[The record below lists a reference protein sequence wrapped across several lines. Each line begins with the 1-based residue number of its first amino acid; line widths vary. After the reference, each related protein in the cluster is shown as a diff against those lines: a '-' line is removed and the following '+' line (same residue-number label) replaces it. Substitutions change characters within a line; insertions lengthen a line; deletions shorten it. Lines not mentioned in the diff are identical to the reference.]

1 MVPKQP
7 LYRPLDNTRREIR
20 LLEIL
25 SQTQEQ
31 AVICKL
37 HTVSLD
43 SKPYFVCLSYVWG
56 DPSVT
61 EEIVVDGTP
70 RKVTANLA
78 AALKHVKKHWIEI
91 QNESGD
97 ASNFRL
103 WADALCINQSD
114 LEERSAQV
122 QLMRSIYSS
131 ADSVL
136 SWLSSDDGQVLGAFK
151 FMEETVQ
158 AMRAYLEARHERFPD
173 LDDPA
178 AGVVDQLKRS
188 NWEDFQLP
196 WLDPNSNTLFDG
208 GQKSHGGDPWHS
220 LKNLCGTPF
229 WSRVWIQQEIVLA
242 KQLHFLCPSKQLS
255 FGELYSAIFCIL
267 NFLDS
272 LTNVQE
278 QLQGEANYE
287 SRKVV
292 ERMYTLL
299 PVLGLREQSHD
310 QSSQKLLILQAPF
323 GLRATNPLDHV
334 YGLLGLSGLN
344 IVPDYERPVRQVNV
358 EFARQFLERWQS
370 LSRKDAY
377 GRRIGCL
384 LWLQGRVAGIG
395 NRHNLPT
402 WAPDFSEHAR
412 LDMQPEWPQQP
423 NDMNL
428 IYRDAPELWDCAD
441 VCVIGES
448 LWVTGV
454 EIETVTSCY
463 QEVVSADFVGSRL
476 ASCFMSFL
484 TSHGSTYFNGKSLLT
499 VLCCTLMLK
508 EDAQYDI
515 RRLHHLLSYGELFTS
530 RVLKQ
535 IKDEDLP
542 FSGET
547 HSLDPIL
554 LEWMSVIEKQSGK
567 RLISTKGGYIGLT
580 MPDVQEGDVVW
591 ILTGCNVPVVL
602 RPVDNHYLFVGC
614 CFMLGLL
621 HGEVAGLLRSGR
633 AKAAVIEIR

>member
-7 LYRPLDNTRREIR
+7 LYRPLDSTRREIR

-25 SQTQEQ
+25 SQTPEQ

-43 SKPYFVCLSYVWG
+43 SSPYFVCLSYVWG

-78 AALKHVKKHWIEI
+78 AALKHAKKHWIEA
-91 QNESGD
+91 QNGSGD
-97 ASNFRL
+97 ASTFRL

-114 LEERSAQV
+114 LEERSTQV

-136 SWLSSDDGQVLGAFK
+136 AWLSSDDGQVLGAFK

-158 AMRAYLEARHERFPD
+158 AMRTYLEACNQRLPD

-178 AGVVDQLKRS
+178 AGVVDQLKRYK
-188 NWEDFQLP
+188 WEYFQLS
-196 WLDPNSNTLFDG
+196 WLDPNSNALFNG
-208 GQKSHGGDPWHS
+208 RRKSHDGDSWNS
-220 LKNLCGTPF
+220 IENLCASPF

-242 KQLHFLCPSKQLS
+242 KRLHFVCPSKRLS
-255 FGELYSAIFCIL
+255 FGEFHSALFCIM

-272 LTNVQE
+272 LTKQQE
-278 QLQGEANYE
+278 KLQGETNYDA
-287 SRKVV
+287 RKVV
-292 ERMYTLL
+292 DRMYTVL

-310 QSSQKLLILQAPF
+310 QSSQQLLSLQAPF
-323 GLRATNPLDHV
+323 GLRATDPLDYV
-334 YGLLGLSGLN
+334 YGLLGLSRLN
-344 IVPDYERPVRQVNV
+344 IAPDYERSVRQVNV

-377 GRRIGCL
+377 GRRTGCL
-384 LWLQGRVAGIG
+384 PWLHGRVAGIG
-395 NRHNLPT
+395 NRDNLPT
-402 WAPDFSEHAR
+402 WAPDFVKRAPH
-412 LDMQPEWPQQP
+412 DMQPVWDPP
-423 NDMNL
+423 PSDMDQ
-428 IYRDAPELWDCAD
+428 IYRDAPELRNCAD
-441 VCVIGES
+441 VYVVGES

-454 EIETVTSCY
+454 EVETVTSCY
-463 QEVVSADFVGSRL
+463 QEVVSADFVGSGL
-476 ASCFMSFL
+476 ASCFQTFL
-484 TSHGSTYFNGKSLLT
+484 SLHGSMYCNGKSLLT

-508 EDAQYDI
+508 DDAQYDV
-515 RRLHHLLSYGELFTS
+515 RRLDQLLSCGELFTS
-530 RVLKQ
+530 KVLKQ
-535 IKDEDLP
+535 IKDNGLP
-542 FSGET
+542 YSGES
-547 HSLDPIL
+547 HRLDPIL
-554 LEWMSVIEKQSGK
+554 KEWISVIEKQTGK
-567 RLISTKGGYIGLT
+567 RLVSTKGGYIGLT
-580 MPDVQEGDVVW
+580 MRDVQEGDVVCV
-591 ILTGCNVPVVL
+591 LTGCNVPVVL

-614 CFMLGLL
+614 CFMLGLM